1 MRSRNMRKTYLILD
15 VKYLCYRTRYAMG
28 NDLSYMGTP
37 TTIIYGFLKD
47 LIGLQDKF
55 RTRNL
60 LFCFDSKTSRRKK
73 LYPEY
78 KSNRHNKEFTDEE
91 FEFEMAF
98 QYQVVQLRKKYLPE
112 IGYHNIFQVKGLEAD
127 DIMASLALNFREP
140 TCKDKAIL
148 ITADQDLYQCISP
161 HVTFYS
167 PNDRKELTLQGFT
180 QKYGIHACQWAW
192 LKSIAGCST
201 DGVKGVRGVGE
212 KTAIKY
218 ITGQLGIKTKA
229 HCYITNDEGKEIIK
243 RNKALVKLPFKG
255 TPEFKIEK
263 DELSIKGWERVCKQL
278 GFKSFND
285 VNPFPWK

>member
-1 MRSRNMRKTYLILD
+1 MSKIYLIID
-15 VKYLCYRTRYAMG
+15 VKYLCYRTRWAMG

-78 KSNRHNKEFTDEE
+78 KANRHKKELTDEE

-98 QYQVVQLRKKYLPE
+98 QYQIVQLRKKYLSE
-112 IGYHNIFQVKGLEAD
+112 IGYRNIFQVKGLEAD
-127 DIMASLALNFREP
+127 DIMASLANKLTKYKTEDRG
-140 TCKDKAIL
+140 IL
-148 ITADQDLYQCISP
+148 VTADQDLYQCIS
-161 HVTFYS
+161 HNVTFYS
-167 PNDRKELTLQGFT
+167 PSSQKELTLQGFT
-180 QKYGIHACQWAW
+180 QKYGIHASQWAMV
-192 LKSIAGCST
+192 KAIAGCST
-201 DGVKGVRGVGE
+201 DNVGGVIGVGE

-218 ITGQLGIKTKA
+218 ITGELGTKTKA
-229 HCYITNDEGKEIIK
+229 NHFITNDKGKEIIK
-243 RNKALVKLPFKG
+243 RNKTLVKLPFKG
-255 TPEFKIEK
+255 TPKFKIEK
-263 DELSIKGWERVCKQL
+263 DELSIEGWKRVCKQL
-278 GFKSFND
+278 GFKSFTD